1 MDEQGDFWGLLFL
14 LTFHQDKLA
23 TVHPKLALNI
33 CWPIDV
39 ALALYFIDG
48 PAEYLSADG
57 TLPSQNLPA
66 VKVACDQRAAVS
78 SKRHS
83 SPEEEGEVGPQLGN
97 GPAPWCVSRRPL
109 GLRHHHIK
117 SYECT
122 RARHSRRPGL
132 SARACAKGRPPARA
146 ALAQLTYG
154 MTQP

>member
-109 GLRHHHIK
+109 GLGTITSK
-117 SYECT
+117 VMSAPAQGIPV
-122 RARHSRRPGL
+122 ARGCQRGHAISN
-132 SARACAKGRPPARA
+132 
-146 ALAQLTYG
+146 
-154 MTQP
+154 